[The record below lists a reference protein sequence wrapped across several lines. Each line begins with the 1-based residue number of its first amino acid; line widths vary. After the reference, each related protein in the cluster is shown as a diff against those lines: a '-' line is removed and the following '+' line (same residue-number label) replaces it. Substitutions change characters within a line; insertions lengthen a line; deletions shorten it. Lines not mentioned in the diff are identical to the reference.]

1 MGCACTTHGNE
12 LRVLTSPEITVL
24 YPRKGN
30 VHQFTAG
37 EDGAAVLDVL
47 VPPYD
52 DDRDCTFYGK
62 DQESRLSEWCEEDS
76 KMLRSLRPIEQPLCL
91 VLLPVRTLL

>member
-1 MGCACTTHGNE
+1 MGCACSTHENE
-12 LRVLTSPEITVL
+12 LRVFTSPEVTVL

-62 DQESRLSEWCEEDS
+62 DQESHRSEWCEEDS